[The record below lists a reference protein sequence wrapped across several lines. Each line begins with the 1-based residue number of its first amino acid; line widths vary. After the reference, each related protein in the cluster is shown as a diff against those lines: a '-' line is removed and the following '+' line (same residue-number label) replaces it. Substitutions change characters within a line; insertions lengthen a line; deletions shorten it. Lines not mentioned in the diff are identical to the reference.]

1 MDWTRRAL
9 TGALLA
15 TPAIARA
22 QAAWPQRPVRLIVPV
37 PAGGGLDVLAR
48 ALGERLSPGWG
59 QPVVVENRPGGATIP
74 GSDAV
79 AKSAPDGH
87 TLLFTADNA
96 ITSNPFLHRTMP
108 FDPMRD
114 LAPVTLLLD
123 VHQMVV
129 VHPGIGA
136 RDMDGLVAAAR
147 ARPGA
152 LNYGS
157 YGPGSQPHLSF
168 EALKAQTRTDIVHVV
183 YRGVGPAVLATVAN
197 EVQMTLSGIASAREH
212 MAAGTLRALAVGRA
226 ERFPQLPDVPT
237 LAEAG
242 YGDIDPRTW
251 FGMLAP
257 AGTPPAVIARIQ
269 RDVAAALA
277 EPAIRGRH
285 ILPNGY
291 TVHASTPERFA
302 AFLREDLAYK
312 ERLIRLSGA
321 TLD

>member
-15 TPAIARA
+15 APAIARA
-22 QAAWPQRPVRLIVPV
+22 QGAWPQRPVRLIVPF

-59 QPVVVENRPGGATIP
+59 QPVVIENRPGGATIP

-79 AKSAPDGH
+79 SKAPADGH

-96 ITSNPFLHRTMP
+96 ITSNPFLHRSMP

-114 LAPVTLLLD
+114 LAPVTLLVE

-129 VHPGIGA
+129 VHPGLGV
-136 RDMDGLVAAAR
+136 RDMAGLVAAAR

-168 EALKAQTRTDIVHVV
+168 EALKARSGVDIVHVV

-212 MAAGTLRALAVGRA
+212 MAAGTLRALAVGRG
-226 ERFPQLPDVPT
+226 ERFAQLPDVPT

-242 YGDIDPRTW
+242 FGEIDPRTW
-251 FGMLAP
+251 FGMFAP
-257 AGTPPAVIARIQ
+257 SGTPAAVIARIQ

-277 EPAIRGRH
+277 EPAIRDRH
-285 ILPNGY
+285 IIPNGY
-291 TVHASTPERFA
+291 TLHANTPERFA
-302 AFLREDLAYK
+302 EFLREDLAYK

>member
-1 MDWTRRAL
+1 MDWTRRAVA
-9 TGALLA
+9 GALLA
-15 TPAIARA
+15 APALARA
-22 QAAWPQRPVRLIVPV
+22 QGAWPTRPVRLIVPF

-48 ALGERLSPGWG
+48 AIGERLSPGWG
-59 QPVVVENRPGGATIP
+59 QPVVIENRPGGATIP

-79 AKSAPDGH
+79 AKSPPDGH

-96 ITSNPFLHRTMP
+96 ITSNPFLHRAMP

-114 LAPVTLLLD
+114 LVPVTLLVD

-129 VHPGIGA
+129 VHPGLGV
-136 RDMDGLVAAAR
+136 RDMAGLVAAAR

-168 EALKAQTRTDIVHVV
+168 EALKARTGTDIVHVV
-183 YRGVGPAVLATVAN
+183 YRGVTPAVLATIAN

-212 MAAGTLRALAVGRA
+212 LAAGTLRPIAVGRA
-226 ERFPQLPDVPT
+226 ERSSQIPEVPT

-242 YGDIDPRTW
+242 FGEIDPRTW

-257 AGTPPAVIARIQ
+257 TGTPAAVIARIQ
-269 RDVAAALA
+269 RDVAAVLA
-277 EPAIRGRH
+277 EPAIRDRH
-285 ILPNGY
+285 IIPNGY
-291 TVHASTPERFA
+291 TLHASTPERFA
-302 AFLREDLAYK
+302 EFLREDLAYK
-312 ERLIRLSGA
+312 ERLVRLSGA

>member
-9 TGALLA
+9 AGALLA
-15 TPAIARA
+15 APAVARA
-22 QAAWPQRPVRLIVPV
+22 QGAWPQRPVRLIVPF

-48 ALGERLSPGWG
+48 ALGERLAPSWG

-79 AKSAPDGH
+79 AKAPPDGH

-96 ITSNPFLHRTMP
+96 ITSNPFLHRAMP

-114 LAPVTLLLD
+114 LAPVTLLVE

-129 VHPGIGA
+129 AHPGLGA
-136 RDMDGLVAAAR
+136 RDMAALVAAAR

-157 YGPGSQPHLSF
+157 YGPGSQPHLAF
-168 EALKAQTRTDIVHVV
+168 EALKARMGVDIVHVV

-212 MAAGTLRALAVGRA
+212 MAAGTLRALAVGRP
-226 ERFPQLPDVPT
+226 ERFAQLPEVPT

-242 YGDIDPRTW
+242 LPEIDPRTW
-251 FGMLAP
+251 FGILAP
-257 AGTPPAVIARIQ
+257 AGTQAPVIARIQ

-277 EPAIRGRH
+277 EPAIRDRH
-285 ILPNGY
+285 IVPNGY
-291 TVHASTPERFA
+291 TLHASTPERFA
-302 AFLREDLAYK
+302 EFLREDLAYK